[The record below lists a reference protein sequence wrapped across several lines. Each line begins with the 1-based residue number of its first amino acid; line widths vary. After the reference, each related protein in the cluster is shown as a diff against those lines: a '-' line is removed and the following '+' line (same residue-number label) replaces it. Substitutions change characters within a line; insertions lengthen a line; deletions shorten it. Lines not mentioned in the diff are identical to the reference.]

1 MKAQSSF
8 APVEPTPDDI
18 GVAQDTSAKLA
29 GLAGGG
35 RATLQVG
42 REKLDLPPS
51 ALKMLVVIL
60 GEFAKGRAVALSPIE
75 VEVSTQRAAD
85 ILNVSRPYLV
95 QLLEA
100 GEIPFRKVGTHRRVR
115 LDDVLAY
122 QAEMRAHRERMLD
135 ALAAQAQELGLYG

>member
-1 MKAQSSF
+1 MKANTSF

-29 GLAGGG
+29 GLADGG

-95 QLLEA
+95 ELLET
-100 GEIPFRKVGTHRRVR
+100 GKIPFRKVGTHRRVR
-115 LDDVLAY
+115 LDDVLQY
-122 QAEMRAHRERMLD
+122 QAEMRAHTARVLD
-135 ALAAQAQELGLYG
+135 ELADLSQEMGLYG